1 MKPRTVI
8 LLALA
13 IVLGWAVAIPF
24 GVFRFRELQ
33 RAREENRIVHNL
45 ERLQFA
51 TMASALDVI
60 AASDWNSWPQS
71 LDELVPGYLSRSE
84 FEDLVRGMV
93 LTYVRP
99 ADEGETDKTILLFA
113 QARDGLYECTKAG
126 KVRRVDGK

>member
-1 MKPRTVI
+1 VKPRTVI

-60 AASDWNSWPQS
+60 AASDWNSRPQS

-84 FEDLVRGMV
+84 FEDLVRG
-93 LTYVRP
+93 R
-99 ADEGETDKTILLFA
+99 F
-113 QARDGLYECTKAG
+113 
-126 KVRRVDGK
+126 

>member
-113 QARDGLYECTKAG
+113 QARGGLYECTKA
-126 KVRRVDGK
+126 